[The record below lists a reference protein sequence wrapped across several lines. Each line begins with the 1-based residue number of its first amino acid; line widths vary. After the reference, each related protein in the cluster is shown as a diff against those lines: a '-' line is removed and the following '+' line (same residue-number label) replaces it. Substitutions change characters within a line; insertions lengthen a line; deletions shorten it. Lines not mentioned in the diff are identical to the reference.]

1 MRKSPVLHN
10 AAWIIGCRV
19 IQSALQLVVGMLCAR
34 YLGPSDYGLLSY
46 AGAMVSFAL
55 PVMRLGLN
63 ETLVRELTDDPGKDG
78 EVMGT
83 ALGLNLLSG
92 LACLGVVA
100 GAAAA
105 LHPGNRLTVPVC
117 ILYSLSLLTGAL
129 EMIRYWFQYRL
140 LAKYSAVVTLISY
153 ILVSGYRLWLLAS
166 GKSVLWFALTH
177 ALDYG
182 IMGAILLWLF
192 YRQGHRL
199 RFSGRRAG
207 QLLKGSHAYIWASLM
222 VVLFQNTD
230 RIMLTAMAGSRETG
244 LYTAAVTCVTMGQF
258 VYVALVDSARP
269 VILRCREDET
279 LFGKQMSRLYGA
291 VLYLAML
298 QGVVFILGA
307 PWIVAILYGDAYMG
321 AVPVLRVLSIYF
333 VFSCMGLV
341 RNVWILAR
349 EQQHWLWRL
358 NLGGAVVNIL
368 LNLWW
373 IPRAGALGAA
383 AASLV
388 TQAFAN
394 FLLGWAV
401 RPIRENNVLLLRGLN
416 PAFLLREGKQL
427 WNNEGKEETEH
438 G

>member
-1 MRKSPVLHN
+1 MRKSPILHN

-46 AGAMVSFAL
+46 AGAMAAFAL
-55 PVMRLGLN
+55 PFMRLGLN
-63 ETLVRELTDDPGKDG
+63 ETLVRELTDHPGQDG
-78 EVMGT
+78 EIMGT
-83 ALGLNLLSG
+83 ALVLNLLSG
-92 LACLGVVA
+92 LVCMGMVA

-105 LHPGNRLTVPVC
+105 LHPGDGLTVLVC
-117 ILYSLSLLTGAL
+117 ILCSLSLLAGAL

-140 LAKYSAVVTLISY
+140 LAKYSALVTLISY

-166 GKSVLWFALTH
+166 GKSVCWFAVTN

-182 IMGAILLWLF
+182 IVGVFLLWLF

-199 RFSGRRAG
+199 RFSAHRAG
-207 QLLKGSHAYIWASLM
+207 QLLAGSHAYIGAGLM

-230 RIMLTAMAGSRETG
+230 RIMLTSMAGSQETG

-269 VILRCREDET
+269 VILRCREET
-279 LFGKQMSRLYGA
+279 GLFEKRMSGLYSA

-298 QGVVFILGA
+298 QGIVFTLGA
-307 PWIVAILYGDAYMG
+307 PWIVNLLYGDAYLG

-358 NLGGAVVNIL
+358 NLSGAVVNIL

-373 IPRAGALGAA
+373 IPRAGAVGAA

-388 TQAFAN
+388 TQMVTN
-394 FLLGWAV
+394 LLLGWAV
-401 RPIRENNVLLLRGLN
+401 RPIRENNALLLRGLN
-416 PAFLLREGKQL
+416 PGFLLKEGK
-427 WNNEGKEETEH
+427 WVRRKRRKEEK
-438 G
+438 GNG